1 MRAQLAMFLV
11 LAGGVAGCSS
21 SPPPPPMAM
30 APDPVPMAAPMR
42 APARTP
48 VAAGP
53 MDGTYS
59 GTVEP
64 GGSNGRGCRRP
75 PSATARVRGSAFALG
90 GLRGQVAADGTVS
103 AASRRGGTMTGTV
116 SGNTMDVNET
126 IGRCSYHYV
135 LNKA

>member
-30 APDPVPMAAPMR
+30 APEPAPMAAPASATM
-42 APARTP
+42 
-48 VAAGP
+48 AAGP
-53 MDGTYS
+53 MDGLYR
-59 GTVEP
+59 GTGE
-64 GGSNGRGCRRP
+64 GGNGSGRGCRRP
-75 PSATARVRGSAFALG
+75 PTATARVRGSAFALG
-90 GLRGQVAADGTVS
+90 GLRGRVAADGTVS
-103 AASRRGGTMTGTV
+103 AASRRGGSMTGTV
-116 SGNTMDVNET
+116 SGSTMDVNET